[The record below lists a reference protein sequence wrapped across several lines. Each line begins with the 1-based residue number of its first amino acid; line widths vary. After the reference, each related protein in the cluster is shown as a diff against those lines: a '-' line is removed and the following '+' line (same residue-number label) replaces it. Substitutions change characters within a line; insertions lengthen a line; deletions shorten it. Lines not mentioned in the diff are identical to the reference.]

1 MFFKLNPV
9 KLAEQELQEAK
20 LSLMRAHSAA
30 EYATAL
36 VTYNTQRVERLTAYV
51 AEERERAKPVVPPAP
66 PRPISGNTQA

>member
-20 LSLMRAHSAA
+20 LSLMRAHTAA
-30 EYATAL
+30 EYANAL

-51 AEERERAKPVVPPAP
+51 AEERAKPVVPPAP